1 MADATIGAGN
11 GSAWHAPRLTCASC
25 LTRLVR
31 PFLRP
36 DSRDPLERSSASL
49 AHAALFARR
58 TDAICMR
65 STIGGSTLERILVQS
80 LTSSTYSANCQT
92 LRQAESRSFALKA
105 SGTAN
110 SSKIL
115 ASSKSKDMEV
125 QRCGR
130 WANKKYRSC
139 TEMQKFEPG

>member
-11 GSAWHAPRLTCASC
+11 GSAWHAPRLRCASC

-31 PFLRP
+31 PYLRL
-36 DSRDPLERSSASL
+36 DSRDPWREARRLS
-49 AHAALFARR
+49 HIAALYARR

-65 STIGGSTLERILVQS
+65 STIGGSRLERILVQS

-92 LRQAESRSFALKA
+92 LRQAESRSFVLKA

-125 QRCGR
+125 QRGGR

-139 TEMQKFEPG
+139 TEMQKLEPG